1 MATTTA
7 VTPIKDVEALN
18 VVVAEMLRL
27 RDQKKSLEKRLDE
40 YKEAVTKYLKAAKM
54 TEITTNYVSVSLSAG
69 KSKRFDVNA
78 LRMDKPKLYQRYLT
92 EEGFERLYYSPVL
105 QSND

>member
-7 VTPIKDVEALN
+7 VTPIKDAEALN

-40 YKEAVTKYLKAAKM
+40 YKEAVTKYLKANKM
-54 TEITTNYVSVSLSAG
+54 TEITTNYVSVTLSTG
-69 KSKRFDVNA
+69 VTRRFDVNA
-78 LRMDKPKLYQRYLT
+78 FRMDKPKLYQRYVM
-92 EEGFERLYYSPVL
+92 EEGFERLYYNPAHCCDV
-105 QSND
+105 

>member
-7 VTPIKDVEALN
+7 VTPIKDVEAFN

-40 YKEAVTKYLKAAKM
+40 YKEAVTKYLKANKM
-54 TEITTNYVSVSLSAG
+54 KEVTTNYVSVVLSTG
-69 KSKRFDVNA
+69 VTRRFDMNA
-78 LRMDKPKLYQRYLT
+78 FRTDKPKLYQRYLA
-92 EEGFERLYYSPVL
+92 EEEFERLYYNPAHLCDV
-105 QSND
+105 